1 MKNKTVISYS
11 IKIQHESFGLILNES
26 FDDETQ
32 FKLFLQM
39 TQSSIALESDL
50 THFDGQKQF
59 FHIPHKHLKNCII
72 TTNLES
78 WDLTDHLKSKLELQK
93 I

>member
-1 MKNKTVISYS
+1 MKNKSTIIQN
-11 IKIQHESFGLILNES
+11 IKIQHETFGVILNQQFS
-26 FDDETQ
+26 DSVQ

-39 TQSSIALESDL
+39 TQSCLELGNDL
-50 THFDGQKQF
+50 TFFDGVSQLL
-59 FHIPHKHLKNCII
+59 HVPHKHLKNCII

>member
-1 MKNKTVISYS
+1 MKNKSTITQN
-11 IKIQHESFGLILNES
+11 IKIQHETFGVILNQQFYDS
-26 FDDETQ
+26 VQ

-39 TQSSIALESDL
+39 TQSCLELGNDL
-50 THFDGQKQF
+50 TFFDGVSQLL
-59 FHIPHKHLKNCII
+59 HIPHKHLKNCII

>member
-1 MKNKTVISYS
+1 MKNKSTITQN
-11 IKIQHESFGLILNES
+11 IKIQHETFGVILNQQFYDS
-26 FDDETQ
+26 VQ

-39 TQSSIALESDL
+39 TQSCLELGNDL
-50 THFDGQKQF
+50 TFFDGVSQLL
-59 FHIPHKHLKNCII
+59 HVPHKHLKNCII